1 MALELRQGM
10 GAVVAV
16 VLSGAMYFLGSGL
29 HPHWY
34 LTWFAPLPLLL
45 VAPRVRVWGAFLSAC
60 AAYAIGGMNMWQYN
74 RALEMPLGVVLLI
87 VLGPSVF
94 FGLIVLAFRRF
105 ALRGQLLLAMG
116 SFPLL
121 WVAFQY
127 LQELRSIHSTF
138 GNLAYTQMYFVPVLQ
153 IASLTGIWGIG
164 FLLFLFPAAIAVF
177 FLPGTVVEKRRAATV
192 AGVILGAALGYGV
205 YRLHVA
211 GNALVDA
218 PRVTVG
224 LIATDAAKTLFPP
237 SAGTLELVRQYA
249 AQVPE
254 LTARGAQ
261 VVILPEK
268 IGRISGADLE
278 QADAIFEAVA
288 REQRAT
294 ISASFEHSPN
304 LNETRLYSPDGT
316 VETTYE
322 KHHMLP
328 PFESHLLEGTKR
340 VSVERPSGRWGL
352 QICKDMDFPQL
363 SRQYG
368 NEGTGLMLVP
378 AWDFVTDGWLHGR
391 MAVLRGVESG
401 FSIARAPKQGI
412 LTITDDRGRVLAER
426 DTGSAPFATV
436 VASVPVWNERTL
448 YDRAGDW
455 FAWLDLVLSA
465 LLLASLFFARRSVR
479 DVAA

>member
-1 MALELRQGM
+1 MAFELKQRM
-10 GAVVAV
+10 WAVVAV

-45 VAPRVRVWGAFLSAC
+45 AVPRVRVWAAFLSAF
-60 AAYAIGGMNMWQYN
+60 AAYAIGGMNMWQYF
-74 RALEMPLGVVLLI
+74 RALETPLGITLLI
-87 VLGPSVF
+87 VLGPAVF
-94 FGLIVLAFRRF
+94 FALIVLAFRRF
-105 ALRGQLLLAMG
+105 ALRGQLFLAMA

-121 WVAFQY
+121 WVGFQY

-138 GNLAYTQMYFVPVLQ
+138 GNLAYTQMDFVPVLQ

-164 FLLFLFPAAIAVF
+164 FLLFLFPAAIAVL
-177 FLPGTVVEKRRAATV
+177 FLPGTGVQKRRAAMV

-205 YRLHVA
+205 YRQHETVY
-211 GNALVDA
+211 ALVDV

-224 LIATDAAKTLFPP
+224 LIATDAAKTLFPR

-368 NEGTGLMLVP
+368 NEGAGLMLVP

-391 MAVLRGVESG
+391 MAILRGVESG

-412 LTITDDRGRVLAER
+412 LTITDDRGRMLAER

-465 LLLASLFFARRSVR
+465 FLLASLFFARRSVR
-479 DVAA
+479 DVPA

>member
-1 MALELRQGM
+1 
-10 GAVVAV
+10 
-16 VLSGAMYFLGSGL
+16 
-29 HPHWY
+29 
-34 LTWFAPLPLLL
+34 
-45 VAPRVRVWGAFLSAC
+45 
-60 AAYAIGGMNMWQYN
+60 
-74 RALEMPLGVVLLI
+74 
-87 VLGPSVF
+87 
-94 FGLIVLAFRRF
+94 
-105 ALRGQLLLAMG
+105 
-116 SFPLL
+116 
-121 WVAFQY
+121 
-127 LQELRSIHSTF
+127 
-138 GNLAYTQMYFVPVLQ
+138 
-153 IASLTGIWGIG
+153 
-164 FLLFLFPAAIAVF
+164 
-177 FLPGTVVEKRRAATV
+177 
-192 AGVILGAALGYGV
+192 VILGAALGYGV

-254 LTARGAQ
+254 LTARGTQ

-368 NEGTGLMLVP
+368 NEGAGLMLVP

>member
-1 MALELRQGM
+1 MALKLRQGM
-10 GAVVAV
+10 WAVAAV

-29 HPHWY
+29 NPHWY

-45 VAPRVRVWGAFLSAC
+45 LAPRLGSRSTFLCAG
-60 AAYAIGGMNMWQYN
+60 AAYAIGGTNMWQYF
-74 RALEMPLGVVLLI
+74 RAMGTPLVVPLFI
-87 VLGPSVF
+87 VLGPAVF
-94 FGLIVLAFRRF
+94 FGLIVLVFRRF
-105 ALRGQLLLAMG
+105 VLRGQLFRAMA

-127 LQELRSIHSTF
+127 VQEVRSVHSTF
-138 GNLAYTQMYFVPVLQ
+138 GNLAYTQMDFVPVLQ
-153 IASLTGIWGIG
+153 IASLAGIWGIG
-164 FLLFLFPAAIAVF
+164 FLLFLFPAAVAVL
-177 FLPGTVVEKRRAATV
+177 FLPGTVVQKKKAATV
-192 AGVILGAALGYGV
+192 AGVILGAALSFGA
-205 YRLHVA
+205 YRVHEA
-211 GNALVDA
+211 IGS

-224 LIATDAAKTLFPP
+224 LIATDAAQTLFPR
-237 SAGTLELVRQYA
+237 SAGTLELVRHYA
-249 AQVPE
+249 AHIPE
-254 LTARGAQ
+254 LAGQGAQ
-261 VVILPEK
+261 IVIIPEK

-278 QADAIFEAVA
+278 QADAILEASA
-288 REQRAT
+288 REQKIT
-294 ISASFEHSPN
+294 ISATFEHSPN

-316 VETTYE
+316 LEATYE

-340 VSVERPSGRWGL
+340 VSVERPSGRWGM

-368 NEGTGLMLVP
+368 NDGAGLMLVP

-391 MAVLRGVESG
+391 MAILRGVESG

-412 LTITDDRGRVLAER
+412 LTVTDDRGRVLAER
-426 DTGSAPFATV
+426 DTGSAPFAVV
-436 VASVPVWNERTL
+436 VASVPVRNERTL

-455 FAWLDLVLSA
+455 FAWLDIVLSV
-465 LLLASLFFARRSVR
+465 LLLASLFSTRRPAG

>member
-1 MALELRQGM
+1 VAFELEQGIW
-10 GAVVAV
+10 AVVAV

-45 VAPRVRVWGAFLSAC
+45 VAPRLRVWSAFLSAC
-60 AAYAIGGMNMWQYN
+60 AAYAIGGMNMWQYL
-74 RALEMPLGVVLLI
+74 RGMEMPPGVVLLI
-87 VLGPSVF
+87 VLGPAVF

-127 LQELRSIHSTF
+127 LQEFRSVHSTF
-138 GNLAYTQMYFVPVLQ
+138 GNLAYTQMDFVPVLQ

-164 FLLFLFPAAIAVF
+164 FLLFLFPAAVAVF
-177 FLPGTVVEKRRAATV
+177 FLAGTAVQKRRVATV
-192 AGVILGAALGYGV
+192 AGLILGAALGYGV
-205 YRLHVA
+205 YRLHEAVDGPVA
-211 GNALVDA
+211 A

-224 LIATDAAKTLFPP
+224 LIATDGAKTLFPR
-237 SAGTLELVRQYA
+237 STGTLELVRQYA
-249 AQVPE
+249 AHVPE

-261 VVILPEK
+261 VVIIPEK

-278 QADAIFEAVA
+278 QADAILEATA
-288 REQRAT
+288 REQRVT

-316 VETTYE
+316 LEATYE

-328 PFESHLLEGTKR
+328 PFESHLLEGTSR
-340 VSVERPSGRWGL
+340 VSVERPSGRWGM

-368 NEGTGLMLVP
+368 NDGAGLMLVP

-391 MAVLRGVESG
+391 MAILRGVESG
-401 FSIARAPKQGI
+401 FSIARAPKQGV
-412 LTITDDRGRVLAER
+412 LTVTDDRGRVLAER
-426 DTGSAPFATV
+426 DTGSAPFATI

-465 LLLASLFFARRSVR
+465 VLLASLFSARRSAR
-479 DVAA
+479 RCGG